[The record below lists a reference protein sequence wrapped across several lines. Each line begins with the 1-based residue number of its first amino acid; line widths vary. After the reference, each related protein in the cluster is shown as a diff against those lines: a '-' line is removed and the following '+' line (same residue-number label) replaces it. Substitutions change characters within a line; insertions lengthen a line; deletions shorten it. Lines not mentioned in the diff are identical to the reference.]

1 MDNTPILLEISH
13 LQDALNIIHGQFITL
28 ANSDGIGK
36 EDRDIYIEMLI
47 WVNTSESILR
57 NTATAIQ
64 LKPES
69 CVMGDLEFTVE
80 IIREQIAETQLKL
93 KH

>member
-47 WVNTSESILR
+47 PSAL
-57 NTATAIQ
+57 
-64 LKPES
+64 L
-69 CVMGDLEFTVE
+69 
-80 IIREQIAETQLKL
+80 
-93 KH
+93 